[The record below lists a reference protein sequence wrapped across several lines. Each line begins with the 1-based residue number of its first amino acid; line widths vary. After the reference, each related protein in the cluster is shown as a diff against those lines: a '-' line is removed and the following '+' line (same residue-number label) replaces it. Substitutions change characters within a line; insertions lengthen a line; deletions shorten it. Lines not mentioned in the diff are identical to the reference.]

1 MGRKTTVWSSQATNM
16 QTLTRENLDMANKG
30 KP

>member
-1 MGRKTTVWSSQATNM
+1 MGRKTVWSPQATNM